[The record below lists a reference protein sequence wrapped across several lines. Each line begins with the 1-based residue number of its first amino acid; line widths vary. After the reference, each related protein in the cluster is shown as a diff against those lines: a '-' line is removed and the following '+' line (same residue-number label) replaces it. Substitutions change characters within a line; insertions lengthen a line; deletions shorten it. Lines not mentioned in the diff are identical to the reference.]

1 MEYKNITF
9 VTGFPIV
16 VNYADLKSVIMH
28 VFFKENNSRITDRI
42 VKELIETFENFNI
55 SVSVQSSVLEIV
67 TMINYEI
74 FKCGLIIQL
83 DLPENVEINV
93 NTLEAIQD
101 AIPVII
107 KLAIDT
113 QKIYERHDAIY
124 KDLKVLK
131 PSTPAKKEKCN

>member
-16 VNYADLKSVIMH
+16 VNYVDLKSVIMH

-131 PSTPAKKEKCN
+131 PSTPAKKEKCD

>member
-9 VTGFPIV
+9 VTEFPIV

-42 VKELIETFENFNI
+42 VKELIEIFENFNI
-55 SVSVQSSVLEIV
+55 SASVQSSVLEIV

-83 DLPENVEINV
+83 DLPKNVEINV

-113 QKIYERHDAIY
+113 QKIYERHDAII

-131 PSTPAKKEKCN
+131 PSTSAKKEKCD

>member
-1 MEYKNITF
+1 MEYKNNVF
-9 VTGFPIV
+9 VIGFPIV
-16 VNYADLKSVIMH
+16 VNCADLKSVIMH

-131 PSTPAKKEKCN
+131 PSTPAKKEKCD

>member
-16 VNYADLKSVIMH
+16 VNYANLKSVIMH

-107 KLAIDT
+107 KLAVDT

-131 PSTPAKKEKCN
+131 PSTPAKKEKCD

>member
-16 VNYADLKSVIMH
+16 VNCADLKSVIMH

-55 SVSVQSSVLEIV
+55 SASVQSSVLEIV

-131 PSTPAKKEKCN
+131 PSTPAKKEKCD

>member
-83 DLPENVEINV
+83 DLPKNVEINV

-131 PSTPAKKEKCN
+131 PSTSAKKEKCD

>member
-107 KLAIDT
+107 KLAVDT

-131 PSTPAKKEKCN
+131 PSTPAKKEKCD

>member
-83 DLPENVEINV
+83 DLPENVEINI

-113 QKIYERHDAIY
+113 QKIYERHDAIN

-131 PSTPAKKEKCN
+131 PSTSAKKEKCD

>member
-1 MEYKNITF
+1 MVINRKAYKTA
-9 VTGFPIV
+9 IV
-16 VNYADLKSVIMH
+16 H
-28 VFFKENNSRITDRI
+28 VFFKENWPLIMDQIIEELTMMFKTFNI
-42 VKELIETFENFNI
+42 VVSTQI
-55 SVSVQSSVLEIV
+55 SVSEIV

-83 DLPENVEINV
+83 DIPENIEINV

-131 PSTPAKKEKCN
+131 PSTPAKKEKCD

>member
-93 NTLEAIQD
+93 NTLETIQD

-131 PSTPAKKEKCN
+131 PSTSAKKEKCD

>member
-1 MEYKNITF
+1 MDYKNFTF
-9 VTGFPIV
+9 VSGFTIV

-42 VKELIETFENFNI
+42 VKELIEMFENFNI
-55 SVSVQSSVLEIV
+55 SVTVQSSVLEIV

-83 DLPENVEINV
+83 DLPENVEINI

-113 QKIYERHDAIY
+113 
-124 KDLKVLK
+124 
-131 PSTPAKKEKCN
+131 

>member
-42 VKELIETFENFNI
+42 VKELIEMFENFNI
-55 SVSVQSSVLEIV
+55 SVTVQSSVLEIV

-113 QKIYERHDAIY
+113 QKIYERYDAIN

-131 PSTPAKKEKCN
+131 PSTSAKKEKCD

>member
-93 NTLEAIQD
+93 NTLETIQG

-131 PSTPAKKEKCN
+131 PSTPAKKEKCD

>member
-1 MEYKNITF
+1 MEYKNNTF

>member
-42 VKELIETFENFNI
+42 VKELIEIFENFNI
-55 SVSVQSSVLEIV
+55 SASVQSSVLEIV
-67 TMINYEI
+67 TMINHEI

-83 DLPENVEINV
+83 DLPKNVEINV

-107 KLAIDT
+107 KLAINT
-113 QKIYERHDAIY
+113 QKIYERHDAII

-131 PSTPAKKEKCN
+131 PSTSAKKEKCD

>member
-1 MEYKNITF
+1 MEYKNNVF
-9 VTGFPIV
+9 VIGFPIV
-16 VNYADLKSVIMH
+16 VNCADLKSVIMH

-55 SVSVQSSVLEIV
+55 SASVQSSVLEIV

-131 PSTPAKKEKCN
+131 PSTPAKKEKCD

>member
-55 SVSVQSSVLEIV
+55 SASVQSSVLEIV

-131 PSTPAKKEKCN
+131 PSTPAKKEKCD

>member
-124 KDLKVLK
+124 KDLKMLK
-131 PSTPAKKEKCN
+131 PSTPAKKEKCD

>member
-93 NTLEAIQD
+93 NTLETIQD

>member
-124 KDLKVLK
+124 KDLKMLK
-131 PSTPAKKEKCN
+131 PSTSAKKEKCD

>member
-131 PSTPAKKEKCN
+131 PSTPAKKEKCD